1 MRAIVIFLAVMA
13 ALWAAPA
20 AAGEML
26 IHETPFAAKP
36 RPVANF
42 LVADRRVELLAVTR
56 LARADTALRRADLD
70 HCETMAKVMPGYPQ
84 PAFVSLD
91 IRLNF

>member
-1 MRAIVIFLAVMA
+1 
-13 ALWAAPA
+13 
-20 AAGEML
+20 ML

-36 RPVANF
+36 RPVTSF
-42 LVADRRVELLAVTR
+42 LIAQRRVELLAVTR
-56 LARADTALRRADLD
+56 LARADTPMRRAYLD
-70 HCETMAKVMPGYPQ
+70 NCETMAKILPGYPQ

>member
-1 MRAIVIFLAVMA
+1 MRAIVTFLAVMLV
-13 ALWAAPA
+13 LWAAPA
-20 AAGEML
+20 AAGQRL

-36 RPVANF
+36 RPIASFV
-42 LVADRRVELLAVTR
+42 LADRRLDMLAVTR
-56 LARADTALRRADLD
+56 LARADTARRRAYLQES
-70 HCETMAKVMPGYPQ
+70 ETMGKVLPGYPQ

>member
-1 MRAIVIFLAVMA
+1 MRTIAIVLAVMQ

-20 AAGEML
+20 SAGEML

-42 LVADRRVELLAVTR
+42 LVAERRVELLAVTR

-70 HCETMAKVMPGYPQ
+70 HCETMSKVMPGYPQ
-84 PAFVSLD
+84 PPFVSLD
-91 IRLNF
+91 LRVNF